1 MARRDGRK
9 LRTLKNMFS
18 RKHLPP
24 IDHKFIICLEV

>member
-9 LRTLKNMFS
+9 LRILKNLSS

-24 IDHKFIICLEV
+24 IDHKSIICLEV